1 MESSCKLIK
10 QNVKITLI
18 YCNRTLG
25 PVPHFRFRG
34 RLEIAKERLSL
45 WNKQLYL
52 VILISVVCL
61 SMSSSSRCVQNRY
74 NQPTLVSRKKK
85 KKNCVSVWLLV
96 RSSEVGAPFH
106 YALMP
111 LETDTRQKISG
122 DRSCTHVPTWRKH
135 WGTLTDARTDHTP
148 SQHILSL
155 PL

>member
-34 RLEIAKERLSL
+34 RLEIARERQLH

-61 SMSSSSRCVQNRY
+61 SMSSSSRCVQNHY
-74 NQPTLVSRKKK
+74 NRPTLVSRKKP
-85 KKNCVSVWLLV
+85 CVSVWLFV
-96 RSSEVGAPFH
+96 RSSEVGVPFH

-111 LETDTRQKISG
+111 LKIDTRQKISG

-135 WGTLTDARTDHTP
+135 WGTLTNARTDHTP
-148 SQHILSL
+148 SQYILSL